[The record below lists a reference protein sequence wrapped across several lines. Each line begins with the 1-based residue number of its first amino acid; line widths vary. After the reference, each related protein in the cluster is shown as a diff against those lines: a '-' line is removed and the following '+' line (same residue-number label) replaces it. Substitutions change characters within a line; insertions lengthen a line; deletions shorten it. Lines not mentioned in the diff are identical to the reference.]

1 LAKFNNDKFEN
12 QEGIIARNRR
22 IRLKEYFFVSDNEGR
37 NASILKALHGGYTQA
52 EIAGYLKLSSS
63 AVSRI
68 VSRERAK
75 QKLFASMRNKG
86 LFWSYAADIEYDI
99 EKSGLL
105 IETVLK
111 YADLDDIKNLLGLFG
126 IRRIKQ
132 IWENRVKNDVRF
144 TKLNYFLAR
153 ILFKMDVE
161 AEDFTNVNNTRTEK
175 FRLLAG

>member
-1 LAKFNNDKFEN
+1 
-12 QEGIIARNRR
+12 
-22 IRLKEYFFVSDNEGR
+22 
-37 NASILKALHGGYTQA
+37 
-52 EIAGYLKLSSS
+52 
-63 AVSRI
+63 
-68 VSRERAK
+68 
-75 QKLFASMRNKG
+75 MRNKG

-111 YADLDDIKNLLGLFG
+111 YADLNDIKNLLGLFG

-132 IWENRVKNDVRF
+132 IWKNRVKNDARF

-161 AEDFTNVNNTRTEK
+161 AEDFADVNNTRTEK